1 MREPCAR
8 PVCASFH
15 PVLAD
20 QPAKCITQQTER
32 RMQNRKAMFQHFSAL
47 DAQPFS
53 RENAVES

>member
-1 MREPCAR
+1 
-8 PVCASFH
+8 
-15 PVLAD
+15 LAD